1 MPVITPGSGEEGDN
15 SRASQPEVSVS
26 CTEATS
32 QGVPSLLFYEYF
44 GHITDLTLVTSMAED
59 AGPLWWVKVLD
70 YFITKHPKVESSL
83 DVFEGVSGA

>member
-1 MPVITPGSGEEGDN
+1 M
-15 SRASQPEVSVS
+15 S

-59 AGPLWWVKVLD
+59 AGPLWWVKVPKVLD

-83 DVFEGVSGA
+83 YVFEGVSGA